1 MEYIGTHVKALKR
14 EFYEG
19 VNFLATESIL
29 ASGSLKAFEAYDK
42 YAWNAV
48 DFKSFSRLN
57 KVLTPVA
64 IPFVVLVE
72 CL

>member
-29 ASGSLKAFEAYDK
+29 ASGSLEAFEAYD
-42 YAWNAV
+42 
-48 DFKSFSRLN
+48 
-57 KVLTPVA
+57 
-64 IPFVVLVE
+64 
-72 CL
+72 